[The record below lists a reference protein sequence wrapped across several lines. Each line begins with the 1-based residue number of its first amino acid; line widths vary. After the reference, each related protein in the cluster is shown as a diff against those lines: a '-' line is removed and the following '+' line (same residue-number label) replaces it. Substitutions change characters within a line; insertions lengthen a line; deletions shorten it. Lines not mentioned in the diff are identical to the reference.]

1 MNDVRIGS
9 IVRVIS
15 DEKLANNLAIG
26 RNAIVTDCDD
36 YIHCIEVY
44 GLHRNEDVFLK
55 QYIKEGEYEV
65 TEF

>member
-15 DEKLANNLAIG
+15 DEKSANNLTIG
-26 RNAIVTDCDD
+26 RNAIVTDSEDD
-36 YIHCIEVY
+36 DHYVEVY
-44 GLHRNEDVFLK
+44 GLRRNEDVFEK
-55 QYIKEGEYEV
+55 QYIIKGEYEV

>member
-15 DEKLANNLAIG
+15 DEKSANNLTIG

-36 YIHCIEVY
+36 DDPYVEVY
-44 GLHRNEDVFLK
+44 GLRRNEDVFVK